1 MRTSATSLDIDEC
14 PSTDTQRSIPVLSRR
29 PLNDAAIAQSPA
41 DDGCALKPDLDEPGL
56 KTSPA

>member
-1 MRTSATSLDIDEC
+1 MR
-14 PSTDTQRSIPVLSRR
+14 SRR

-41 DDGCALKPDLDEPGL
+41 DDGRALKPDLDEPGL